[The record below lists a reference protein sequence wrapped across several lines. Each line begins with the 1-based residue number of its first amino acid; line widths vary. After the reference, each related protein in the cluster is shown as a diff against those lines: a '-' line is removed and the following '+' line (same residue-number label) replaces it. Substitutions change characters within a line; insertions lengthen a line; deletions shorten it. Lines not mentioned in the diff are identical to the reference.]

1 MRKLRKTVFLAAA
14 GICIALI
21 QQPAHAQEA
30 AREIVRSLIF
40 SDAERSAISDAVAM
54 RPSEITQ
61 MTGGG
66 VSGMAPQPENQPDWR
81 IQRLTLSALV
91 YTDPQNWTL
100 WFGGRRVERGN
111 VPPYLGDLRVT
122 PEYVDLSVIASP
134 GAAPIPVRLRPHQ
147 TFLIGQLRIAGAGE
161 AGN

>member
-1 MRKLRKTVFLAAA
+1 MRKLRKPVFLTAA
-14 GICIALI
+14 GICIALFLPPVHA
-21 QQPAHAQEA
+21 QQPESD
-30 AREIVRSLIF
+30 IVRSLIF
-40 SDAERSAISDAVAM
+40 SDAGRRAISDAVAM
-54 RPSEITQ
+54 RPSEITL

-66 VSGMAPQPENQPDWR
+66 VPGMAPQPENQPDWR

-111 VPPYLGDLRVT
+111 VPPYLSDLRVA
-122 PEYVDLSVIASP
+122 PNYVDLSVIASP

-147 TFLIGQLRIAGAGE
+147 TFLIGQLRIAGSGE